1 MALDASYYQI
11 ACSRFEGARAVRIL
25 PTTHPSHRLHGHSFI
40 ARTRKKLKDS
50 DVAEGS
56 AILDEEQL
64 LLERITSQLDYRYIN
79 EIIEIP
85 TDENIA
91 RWLFERIDSDRL
103 DLAGIQSTSNQGVD
117 LDSSGQA
124 HLWRK
129 FRFEA
134 AHQLPNVGPE
144 HKCGRMHGHGFEVI
158 IHAIQDISSQQMGMD
173 YDLIATHWESVRKQI
188 SNKCLNDVP
197 GLENP
202 TSEAIARW
210 IWDQLKADLPD
221 LSWVTV
227 FETAMAGCHFDGS
240 SYNVWK
246 EFHFESAVS
255 QVTHGNRSLSLLGH
269 SYKMRLHCSGP
280 FDEHLGWAIDYA
292 DIKEAFG
299 PVYTI
304 LDHNNLDETEG
315 VNAGSPLEFL
325 QWIWTKTSSALPI
338 LVRIDLF
345 ETPER
350 GVVCTGGL
358 DSPVLPT

>member
-11 ACSRFEGARAVRIL
+11 TCSRFEGARAVRIL

-40 ARTRKKLKDS
+40 AKTRKKLKDS
-50 DVAEGS
+50 DVAVGS

-64 LLERITSQLDYRYIN
+64 LLEKITSQLDYRYIN
-79 EIIEIP
+79 EIIDIP

-91 RWLFERIDSDRL
+91 RWLFEGNRF
-103 DLAGIQSTSNQGVD
+103 
-117 LDSSGQA
+117 GQA
-124 HLWRK
+124 RSRGHSKHPEPRSRS
-129 FRFEA
+129 RFIRA
-134 AHQLPNVGPE
+134 GSSLAKIPLRSPPHQLPNVGPE

-202 TSEAIARW
+202 TSETIARW

-246 EFHFESAVS
+246 ECHFESAVS

-269 SYKMRLHCSGP
+269 SYKVRLHCSGP
-280 FDEHLGWAIDYA
+280 FDEHPWMG
-292 DIKEAFG
+292 
-299 PVYTI
+299 
-304 LDHNNLDETEG
+304 H
-315 VNAGSPLEFL
+315 
-325 QWIWTKTSSALPI
+325 
-338 LVRIDLF
+338 
-345 ETPER
+345 
-350 GVVCTGGL
+350 
-358 DSPVLPT
+358 